1 MAKLSQVQKRTKPTQ
16 IKRKQPRYSEDE
28 KIAAVSTLLAHGGL
42 TVEAINLVRTLLNS
56 NVSTD
61 TLATWLHQFKDRV
74 IAANKAL
81 IPKPVDDV
89 ATIEKA
95 RQETDK
101 LVDGIMHQLLAS
113 VKNTPLD
120 NEKLRDKVVS
130 WAVLFD
136 KRRIMS
142 GLSVVVERASREVR
156 SLCDSD
162 EEYEA
167 YMHDF
172 AEAIRQSKF
181 RPIDPSA
188 DVIIEQPK

>member
-1 MAKLSQVQKRTKPTQ
+1 MAKLSQIQKRTKPTQ

-42 TVEAINLVRTLLNS
+42 TVEAINLVRTLLNC

-61 TLATWLHQFKDRV
+61 TLSTWLHQYKDRV

-95 RQETDK
+95 RQETDR
-101 LVDGIMHQLLAS
+101 LVDTIMHRLLTS
-113 VKNTPLD
+113 VQEQPLED
-120 NEKLRDKVVS
+120 EKLRDKVVS
-130 WAVLFD
+130 WAVMFD

-142 GLSVVVERASREVR
+142 GLSPMVERASREVR
-156 SLCDSD
+156 SLCADD

-167 YMHDF
+167 YMKDF

-181 RPIDPSA
+181 RPISKKS
-188 DVIIEQPK
+188 DVTIE